1 MMEQVRLGKVVNVVQ
16 EIRHQYQSLLR
27 GLQEDF
33 LEIISMVSKAF
44 YGALFALKT
53 GNHFQAEQV
62 IQRDKFVNAR
72 CYELE
77 DSALNVLT
85 LQQPVIA
92 RDLRYVASMLQFSSE
107 LERMG
112 DYAKGIAQI
121 ALDLYAEKQLSEQ
134 ELLIV
139 HYLEEMNKVAL
150 KQLEDVGDAFIN
162 RDLAAARQI
171 AKKDDDLDSRY
182 NDCNLK
188 IISMLFNDQSLV
200 QRAMRLN
207 WAAHNIERLGDRV
220 VNICERIVFIENGE
234 LADF

>member
-1 MMEQVRLGKVVNVVQ
+1 LESRKGVIKVYGTRPHYN
-16 EIRHQYQSLLR
+16 ELLKD
-27 GLQEDF
+27 LQEDF

-62 IQRDKFVNAR
+62 IQRDKFINAR

-85 LQQPVIA
+85 LQQPVLA
-92 RDLRYVASMLQFSSE
+92 RDLRYVASMLLFASE

-121 ALDLYAEKQLSEQ
+121 ALDLHAERQLSDQ
-134 ELLIV
+134 DQRIV
-139 HYLEEMNKVAL
+139 IDLEEMNTIAL
-150 KQLEDVGDAFIN
+150 SLLEDVGDAFVN
-162 RDLAAARQI
+162 RDLEAAKRI
-171 AKKDDDLDSRY
+171 AVKDDELDKRY
-182 NDCNLK
+182 NEVNLK
-188 IISMLFNDQSLV
+188 IINMLFDNQALV
-200 QRAMRLN
+200 QRSMRLN

-234 LADF
+234 IADF

>member
-1 MMEQVRLGKVVNVVQ
+1 MHEPRY
-16 EIRHQYQSLLR
+16 QYNQLLKD
-27 GLQEDF
+27 LQEDF
-33 LEIISMVSKAF
+33 LEIISMISKAF

-53 GNHFQAEQV
+53 GNHFQGEQV
-62 IQRDKFVNAR
+62 IQRDKFINAR

-85 LQQPVIA
+85 LQQPVVA
-92 RDLRYVASMLQFSSE
+92 QNLRYVASMLLFSTE

-121 ALDLYAEKQLSEQ
+121 ALDLHAERQLSEQ
-134 ELLIV
+134 EQAIIFR
-139 HYLEEMNKVAL
+139 LEEMNTIAL
-150 KQLEDVGDAFIN
+150 KLLEDVGSAFVN
-162 RDLAAARQI
+162 RDLKAAQAI
-171 AKKDDDLDSRY
+171 AKQDDELDSRY
-182 NDCNLK
+182 NEANLA
-188 IISMLFNDQSLV
+188 IINMLFNDKNLV

-234 LADF
+234 IADF